1 MDRLAEIFGKENVLK
16 DEPMSRHTTFRIG
29 GAADFFVKVQTISQ
43 LQEAMRYLKK
53 EQIPFYIVGN
63 GSNLLVRDEGV
74 RGVVLQLGERF
85 SGYEFLHE
93 TPGSV
98 AQSGTAVDKNQIVMV
113 RAKAGSLLGRL
124 GKEFAEY
131 SLSGFEFASGI
142 PGTLGGA
149 VYMNAG
155 AYGGEIKDILV
166 RATLMDMDGSL
177 FEFTNQQMQ
186 FGYRKSI
193 AAEKNYIVLEADLAL
208 HASSTEEVLAK
219 VEECNELAPLHN
231 PANLIGIRA
240 CQDLMPNVPM
250 VGVFDTAF
258 HQTMPK
264 VAYLYGLPYEMYVKY
279 GLRRYGFHGT
289 SHKYVA
295 RQAAEMMGEHMSDL
309 RFITCHLG
317 NGASIAAIKYGKS
330 IDTSMGYTPL
340 EGLVMG
346 TRSGEIDPAIIPFLM
361 EKENMNAQQ
370 IDDYLNRR
378 SGILGISGLSSD
390 FRDLESAANRGD
402 ERSQLAIDIFAYKV
416 KKYIGGYVAAMG
428 GVDAIIF
435 TAGLGENS
443 PFMRDKICNG
453 LEYLGTRIDPELNK
467 LRGKQMEISIKR
479 ARVKIFVI
487 PTNEELVIARDTLN
501 ICRRI
506 IKL

>member
-1 MDRLAEIFGKENVLK
+1 MIIFVVNCGSSSIKYQLLNMNGEQVLAKGLIERIGMEGSVLKHTPTGKYTVDISAEIPDHSVGIQMALDALTNEEYGVIDSM
-16 DEPMSRHTTFRIG
+16 DEIDG
-29 GAADFFVKVQTISQ
+29 GHQVVVNPDAAH
-43 LQEAMRYLKK
+43 R
-53 EQIPFYIVGN
+53 
-63 GSNLLVRDEGV
+63 
-74 RGVVLQLGERF
+74 VVHGGERF
-85 SGYEFLHE
+85 
-93 TPGSV
+93 TDSV
-98 AQSGTAVDKNQIVMV
+98 LISDDVLNGIEAC
-113 RAKAGSLLGRL
+113 
-124 GKEFAEY
+124 AE
-131 SLSGFEFASGI
+131 I
-142 PGTLGGA
+142 
-149 VYMNAG
+149 
-155 AYGGEIKDILV
+155 
-166 RATLMDMDGSL
+166 
-177 FEFTNQQMQ
+177 
-186 FGYRKSI
+186 
-193 AAEKNYIVLEADLAL
+193 
-208 HASSTEEVLAK
+208 
-219 VEECNELAPLHN
+219 APLHN
-231 PANLIGIRA
+231 PPNLYGIKA
-240 CQDLMPNVPM
+240 CMRLMYNTPQVA
-250 VGVFDTAF
+250 VFDTAF

-279 GLRRYGFHGT
+279 GLRRYGFHRT

-295 RQAAEMMGEHMSDL
+295 QQAAEMMGEHMSDL

>member
-1 MDRLAEIFGKENVLK
+1 MIIFVVNCGSSSIKYQLLNMNGEQVLAKGLIERIGMEGSVLKHTPTGKYTVDTSAEIPDHSVGIQMALDALTNEEYGVIDSM
-16 DEPMSRHTTFRIG
+16 DEID
-29 GAADFFVKVQTISQ
+29 A
-43 LQEAMRYLKK
+43 
-53 EQIPFYIVGN
+53 VGH
-63 GSNLLVRDEGV
+63 R
-74 RGVVLQLGERF
+74 VVHGGERF
-85 SGYEFLHE
+85 
-93 TPGSV
+93 TDSV
-98 AQSGTAVDKNQIVMV
+98 LISDDVLNGIEAC
-113 RAKAGSLLGRL
+113 
-124 GKEFAEY
+124 AE
-131 SLSGFEFASGI
+131 I
-142 PGTLGGA
+142 
-149 VYMNAG
+149 
-155 AYGGEIKDILV
+155 
-166 RATLMDMDGSL
+166 
-177 FEFTNQQMQ
+177 
-186 FGYRKSI
+186 
-193 AAEKNYIVLEADLAL
+193 
-208 HASSTEEVLAK
+208 
-219 VEECNELAPLHN
+219 APLHN
-231 PANLIGIRA
+231 PPNLYGIKA
-240 CQDLMPNVPM
+240 CMRLMYNTPQVA
-250 VGVFDTAF
+250 VFDTAF

-295 RQAAEMMGEHMSDL
+295 QQAAEMMGEHMSDL

>member
-1 MDRLAEIFGKENVLK
+1 MNGEQVLAKGLIERIGMEGSVLKHTPTGKYTVDISAEIPDHSVGIQMALDALTNEEYGVIDSM
-16 DEPMSRHTTFRIG
+16 DEID
-29 GAADFFVKVQTISQ
+29 A
-43 LQEAMRYLKK
+43 
-53 EQIPFYIVGN
+53 VGH
-63 GSNLLVRDEGV
+63 R
-74 RGVVLQLGERF
+74 VVHGGERF
-85 SGYEFLHE
+85 
-93 TPGSV
+93 TDSV
-98 AQSGTAVDKNQIVMV
+98 LISDDVLNGIEAC
-113 RAKAGSLLGRL
+113 
-124 GKEFAEY
+124 AE
-131 SLSGFEFASGI
+131 I
-142 PGTLGGA
+142 
-149 VYMNAG
+149 
-155 AYGGEIKDILV
+155 
-166 RATLMDMDGSL
+166 
-177 FEFTNQQMQ
+177 
-186 FGYRKSI
+186 
-193 AAEKNYIVLEADLAL
+193 
-208 HASSTEEVLAK
+208 
-219 VEECNELAPLHN
+219 APLHN
-231 PANLIGIRA
+231 SPNLYGIKA
-240 CQDLMPNVPM
+240 CMRLMYNTPQVA
-250 VGVFDTAF
+250 VFDTAF

-295 RQAAEMMGEHMSDL
+295 QQAAEMMGEHMSDL